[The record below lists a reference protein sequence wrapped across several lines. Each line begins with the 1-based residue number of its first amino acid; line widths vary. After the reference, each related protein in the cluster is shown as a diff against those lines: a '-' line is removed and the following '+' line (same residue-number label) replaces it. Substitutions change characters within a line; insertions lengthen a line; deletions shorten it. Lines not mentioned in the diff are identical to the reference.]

1 MIAAQPGLPALVK
14 TFHIPAITRT
24 ATKRPT
30 IEPPAPPAA
39 APSSDCARI
48 VRNVS
53 MGGCSFVRCAVTLIE
68 ERYSYA
74 SLRPNVR
81 IIRELVLYVDAN
93 MIAILLV
100 SCDN

>member
-24 ATKRPT
+24 ATKSPT
-30 IEPPAPPAA
+30 IELPAPPAA
-39 APSSDCARI
+39 APSSDWARI

-53 MGGCSFVRCAVTLIE
+53 MGGFSFVRCAVMLIE

-74 SLRPNVR
+74 SLRPNTI
-81 IIRELVLYVDAN
+81 IIREPVRYVDDN
-93 MIAILLV
+93 MIAVLLL
-100 SCDN
+100 SCDK